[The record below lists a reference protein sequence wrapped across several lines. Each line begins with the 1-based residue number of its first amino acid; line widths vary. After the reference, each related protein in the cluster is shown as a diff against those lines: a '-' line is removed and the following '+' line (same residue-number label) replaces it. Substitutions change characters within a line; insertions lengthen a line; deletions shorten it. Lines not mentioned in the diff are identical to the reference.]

1 MSLNAADRFRPA
13 YLDAAEDL
21 RGNPGQWQA
30 YESRGHCVILAGP
43 GSGKTKTLTIKMAR
57 MVHEDVKP
65 PRGIAC
71 ITYNSECARELM
83 HRLERLGIGQAPNV
97 FVGTVHSFCL
107 RHVLMPYARLG
118 GLALPRALAVAS
130 GREQE
135 VLFEQALGEEIG
147 ADERPSSW
155 KARVDEYR
163 RTHLDRDDPAWL
175 EHPQLA
181 SLIERY
187 EAKLRAK
194 ELIDFDDMIFGGL
207 ALVEKHEWVRRAIR
221 ARFPILVV
229 DEYQDLGV
237 PLHRLVM
244 SLCFGSG
251 VRLLAVGDP
260 DQSIYGFAGARPALL
275 RELAGRDDV
284 EAVQLRFNYRSGK
297 TIVAAAEAALGE
309 PRGYEARGSSIGTV
323 DFYECPAG
331 LEEQAD
337 RICREI
343 IPEALR
349 RRPGCVLGDIAVLY
363 IDRND
368 GEVIA
373 RKVAEH
379 GMKAVRLDRGAPYP
393 KTPLTRWL
401 EDCARWCARG
411 WRDGDP
417 RLSAITG
424 TWLGFNQR
432 VRPEQGRELL
442 KREIVR
448 FLFGHRRGEQELG
461 DWLHDLEA
469 GCLKRCLDAE
479 PTLRDER
486 ETYAQLVRACRK
498 GGALSG
504 MTVGGLGGLA
514 GASDH
519 LNLITLH
526 SAKGLEFDVVII
538 MGLEQGRL
546 PHWSVSAGGKWEPR
560 QLFYVGLTRARHEV
574 HMTYSG
580 WTENRFGRRFSRGPS
595 EFVLEVRRRLA
606 EVEGR

>member
-1 MSLNAADRFRPA
+1 MSPSAADRFRPA
-13 YLDAAEDL
+13 YLAAAEEL

-30 YESRGHCVILAGP
+30 YESRGHCVVLAGP

-57 MVHEDVKP
+57 MLHEDVKP
-65 PRGIAC
+65 PRGLAC
-71 ITYNSECARELM
+71 ITYNSECARELT
-83 HRLERLGIGQAPNV
+83 HRLERLGVGQAPNV

-107 RHVLMPYARLG
+107 RHVVMPYAGLG
-118 GLALPRALAVAS
+118 GLALPSALAVAS
-130 GREQE
+130 NREQD
-135 VLFEQALGEEIG
+135 VLFEQAVGEEIG
-147 ADERPSSW
+147 MHERPESW
-155 KARVDEYR
+155 KTRVDEYR
-163 RTHLDRDDPAWL
+163 RTHLDRDNAAWL
-175 EHPQLA
+175 EDPQLA
-181 SLIERY
+181 RLIERY

-194 ELIDFDDMIFGGL
+194 GLIDFDDMMFGGL

-244 SLCFGSG
+244 SLCFGGG
-251 VRLLAVGDP
+251 VRLLAVGDS

-275 RELAGRDDV
+275 RELPKRDDV

-309 PRGYEARGSSIGTV
+309 PRGYEARGSSVGTV
-323 DFYECPAG
+323 DFYECPDG
-331 LEEQAD
+331 LAEQAD

-343 IPEALR
+343 IPEALA
-349 RRPGCVLGDIAVLY
+349 RRPGRALGDIAVLY

-379 GMKAVRLDRGAPYP
+379 GMKAVRFDRGAPYP
-393 KTPLTRWL
+393 KTPLMRWL
-401 EDCARWCARG
+401 EDCARWCAGG
-411 WRDGDP
+411 WRDGVP
-417 RLSAITG
+417 RLSAITT
-424 TWLGFNQR
+424 TWFGFNQR
-432 VRPEQGRELL
+432 VRSEQQREFL
-442 KREIVR
+442 KREIVG
-448 FLFGHRRGEQELG
+448 FLFRHRGAEQILGE
-461 DWLHDLEA
+461 WLHDLGA
-469 GCLKRCLDAE
+469 SCLERCLDAE

-486 ETYAQLVRACRK
+486 ETYSRLLGACQTN
-498 GGALSG
+498 GALAG
-504 MTVGGLGGLA
+504 LTVGGFGGLA

-526 SAKGLEFDVVII
+526 SAKGLEFDVVIM

-546 PHWSVSAGGKWEPR
+546 PHWSATAAGKREPR
-560 QLFYVGLTRARHEV
+560 RVFYVGLTRARHEV

-580 WTENRFGRRFSRGPS
+580 WTKNKYGRRFPHGPS
-595 EFVLEVRRRLA
+595 EFLLEVKRRLA
-606 EVEGR
+606 TGI